1 MRFFTTVI
9 LFFFLYSV
17 QSQEVSFLARSNAKK
32 VLEGSSFTL
41 EYVIENGEPSSF
53 NTPTFKDFKKTS
65 GLAKSS
71 SMVIVNGEV
80 SRTVTYSIELTSTK
94 PGTYKIPPADIVVNG
109 KTIKSNT
116 VTVYVLERTAAQ
128 KAQAAA
134 NDKKAFIRIEVAD
147 TTTYIG
153 QQIVVDYKLYTQVD
167 IRAYDFIEKPN
178 YDGFY
183 AEDLRNSRSNF
194 DKEIYEG
201 QEYFV
206 KSIDKVA
213 LFPQQT
219 GTYVLGPYNFKLG
232 ASTGKNT
239 GGFIFSNRLK
249 YFTSSSNQIRIYVD
263 NLPAGAPASFSG
275 AVGRYQ
281 MQAVTDKNTITTDD
295 AFTVRME
302 ILGDGDGKTITAPRQ
317 SMDAQLDIYDPN
329 IVRDETFDVAGG
341 LNNRK
346 TFEYIIVPKK
356 KGRFR
361 ITPEFSYFDV
371 DSNVYRTIQSNPL
384 NVSVAAGTGLTL
396 NREDKKLSKLELAPA
411 KTDTSLHKK
420 NTYFFASTGYYTM
433 LALGLFSIVGILFAK
448 RKRMIEEGIDPRI
461 KKSMAAQS
469 VAQQRLAGAKNMIDQ
484 GQAKEAYGEISNAIK
499 QYFTDKWQVDY
510 GELNG
515 GSMQNILEEKNI
527 EKSLQDQLS
536 NIIKATEMSVYAGGS
551 LASVS
556 ESYKQAES
564 FINALESI

>member
-17 QSQEVSFLARSNAKK
+17 QAQEVSFLARSNAKK

-302 ILGDGDGKTITAPRQ
+302 ILGDGDGKTITAPKQ